1 MNSVDVEIA
10 RTVRRE
16 FGKRPVD
23 ATRMD
28 VQVSQGRVSLGG
40 ILCTLRDQRNVIL
53 KDEVTMVIKQLTRDR
68 NIKEVQD
75 VMRLIQT
82 EKEQEDHNARGRM
95 RPGR

>member
-23 ATRMD
+23 ATRLD
-28 VQVSQGRVSLGG
+28 IQVSQGRVSLGG
-40 ILCTLRDQRNVIL
+40 ILTTLRDQKAVVL

-75 VMRLIQT
+75 QLRLIQT
-82 EKEQEDHNARGRM
+82 EIELDDHNSRGRV